1 MNKKHINLAYLLNM
15 QDKRIKLKRLIMQGS
30 FNKKERLANS
40 QLNAFQIGQNQLDLH
55 FKFDQ
60 IKLAKYA
67 TSYINKRSI
76 GTILQKNLDS
86 QFKLK
91 EFGLRGSRI
100 VVILEKKGLQDSQAN
115 KAYKV
120 FLQLLKVVQQA
131 LETSKRL
138 AKV

>member
-1 MNKKHINLAYLLNM
+1 
-15 QDKRIKLKRLIMQGS
+15 MQGS

-40 QLNAFQIGQNQLDLH
+40 QLNVFQIGQNQLDLH

-67 TSYINKRSI
+67 TSYINKKSI
-76 GTILQKNLDS
+76 GAILQKNLDS

-100 VVILEKKGLQDSQAN
+100 VVILEKERLQDSQAN

-120 FLQLLKVVQQA
+120 FLQLLKGVQQA

-138 AKV
+138 AKT